1 MKILVV
7 QHDDE
12 GPAGVVGERIDA
24 LGGERITVL
33 PHRGGALPASPA
45 GFAAAVF
52 LGGPMSVADDDTHP
66 PDPHLFALAR
76 AFHEAQ
82 RPLLG
87 ICLGSQI
94 VARALGQRVY
104 RNATTEVGFC
114 PVELT
119 DEGRI
124 DPLFA
129 GLGPLLHP
137 MQWHEDTFDLPAG
150 AALLATG
157 AACRN
162 QAYRASATTYGVQ
175 FHPEV
180 DRRIVEAWAAL
191 PEAQAAV
198 GTPDLPVIWRKQMD
212 LHLAAAEAVGRT
224 LAERWMKLVIAS
236 LSDGP

>member
-24 LGGERITVL
+24 HGGERITVL
-33 PHRGGALPASPA
+33 PHRGDELPASPA

-66 PDPHLFALAR
+66 HDPHLFGLAR
-76 AFHEAQ
+76 AFHEAR

-87 ICLGSQI
+87 ICLGAQI
-94 VARALGQRVY
+94 LARALGQRVY
-104 RNATTEVGFC
+104 RNATTELGFC

-119 DEGRI
+119 AEGRI

-129 GLGPLLHP
+129 GLGPLLQP
-137 MQWHEDTFDLPAG
+137 MQWHEDTFDLPEG

-191 PEAQAAV
+191 PEAQEAA
-198 GTPDLPVIWRKQMD
+198 GSADLEALWRRQMD
-212 LHLAAAEAVGRT
+212 EHLAAAEALGRT
-224 LAERWMKLVIAS
+224 LADRWMMLVV
-236 LSDGP
+236 DRG